1 VIGLDPEKRQLRLS
15 MKQLIPT
22 GFAEYMEEHK
32 VGDVVSGRVVE
43 QSADSAIVELGD
55 GIRVTCLKSAKAA
68 VEAKSDSG
76 AALDLSSLTSMLN
89 ARWKTGAPAAG
100 SQPEPLGVG
109 QVRSFRLVKLD
120 PEAQQIEVELA

>member
-1 VIGLDPEKRQLRLS
+1 
-15 MKQLIPT
+15 MKQLVPT
-22 GFAEYMEEHK
+22 GLGEYLEEHK
-32 VGDVVSGRVVE
+32 EGDVVSGRVVE
-43 QSADSAIVELGD
+43 VTAEVAVVELGE
-55 GIRVTCLKSAKAA
+55 GIRATCRIAKSAPEA
-68 VEAKSDSG
+68 AKSG
-76 AALDLSSLTSMLN
+76 GGGVDLSSLTSMLN